1 MAFEQVTN
9 SIQDLKA
16 SIKALGKSSAEYYK
30 LDVYKKVTKGIIGTI
45 TGILLFFFGTFM
57 LLFLSI
63 AVAITI
69 STAMEIPSV
78 GFYIVG
84 GFYLL
89 LIILLLVFG
98 KDYIQK
104 IVLMKSSK
112 KIFND

>member
-1 MAFEQVTN
+1 MAFEKLTN
-9 SIQDLKA
+9 SIQDLNE

-30 LDVYKKVTKGIIGTI
+30 LDIYKKITKGIIGAI
-45 TGILLFFFGTFM
+45 NGVLLVCLGFFM

-63 AVAITI
+63 AVAIHI

-89 LIILLLVFG
+89 LIILLMVFG
-98 KDYIQK
+98 KDYIK
-104 IVLMKSSK
+104 KTVLVKSSRK
-112 KIFND
+112 FFND